1 MHHRGYPNQY
11 KQLIRL
17 TSPQA
22 LPKFITID
30 IRKSKVKLVNVTFEI
45 HATCI
50 SIHRT
55 LSRMK

>member
-30 IRKSKVKLVNVTFEI
+30 IRDSKVKLVNMTVET

-50 SIHRT
+50 FIHRT
-55 LSRMK
+55 LSHLK

>member
-30 IRKSKVKLVNVTFEI
+30 ISDSEAKLVNVTVEI

-50 SIHRT
+50 SIHRI
-55 LSRMK
+55 LSRAK